1 MRDVT
6 LERITGQVSTQKI
19 KSKQFK
25 LKTEAV
31 AWAKKQKVSMHDPS
45 VKWETNKI
53 TGDAPMKWEAVV
65 YKNV

>member
-1 MRDVT
+1 M
-6 LERITGQVSTQKI
+6 STQKV
-19 KSKQFK
+19 KAKQFK
-25 LKTEAV
+25 TKEEAIV
-31 AWAKKQKVSMHDPS
+31 WAKKQKKSMSDPS

>member
-1 MRDVT
+1 M
-6 LERITGQVSTQKI
+6 STQKV

-31 AWAKKQKVSMHDPS
+31 TWAKKQKASMNDPS

-53 TGDAPMKWEAVV
+53 TGDTPVKWEAVI